1 MRVRILQFSLCQ
13 LEEIHHL
20 EVRQDLYKLLFEQN
34 LEMQNLEFF
43 SLKMTLPPIKR
54 TYCPLRSILAFVLV
68 KTFPAT
74 E

>member
-1 MRVRILQFSLCQ
+1 MNLRTLQFFLCQ
-13 LEEIHHL
+13 LGEIHHQ

-34 LEMQNLEFF
+34 LETQDLEFF

>member
-1 MRVRILQFSLCQ
+1 MNLRILQFFLCQ
-13 LEEIHHL
+13 LGEIHHQ

-34 LEMQNLEFF
+34 LETQDLEFF
-43 SLKMTLPPIKR
+43 SLKMILPPMKR